1 MKLIDRYILMT
12 MLRPLTGSLI
22 IALLAFVLGRLVML
36 FDLVANK
43 GGSFLL
49 VLNMLA
55 KLMPGFLGM
64 AVPAAFFI
72 AIVLAT
78 ARLSTESEYD
88 AIQAIGV
95 GPFRLLLPIM
105 AVAFAFM
112 AVVAVILGFLRP
124 LTNYEYKALV
134 YAVTH
139 ALWNGTIDRG
149 TVMTGLGDYTLIV
162 DRITDDGHKLSGVF
176 LRQDKSDGGM
186 TTVYARE
193 GTVYRSDLD
202 YRLILSLENGTQIIS
217 NDPSERPAVV
227 TFEKLDMPL
236 DLRFD
241 GNGVRERG
249 AGGTGEFTIVELR
262 KFLDEPLPDLVRI
275 RVESEIHGR
284 VVRTLSVL
292 ILPFLGI
299 SLGLT
304 SRPRRPRI
312 GLAGFVL
319 LILYHF
325 LLQFAQGLA
334 NDGGAPPWLA
344 YWLPFALFTCI
355 SVWAFHEMVTRPGYN
370 PLIATIDRLG
380 DMTESLHRLVAPRGR
395 PGSIGDERVGR

>member
-1 MKLIDRYILMT
+1 MKLIDRYILMA
-12 MLRPLTGSLI
+12 MLRPLAGSLI
-22 IALLAFVLGRLVML
+22 IALLAFVLGRVVML

-49 VLNMLA
+49 VLNMLT

-78 ARLSTESEYD
+78 ARLSTDSEYD

-112 AVVAVILGFLRP
+112 AAVAVILGFLRP

-139 ALWNGTIDRG
+139 AAWNGTIERG
-149 TVMTGLGDYTLIV
+149 TVMTGFGNYTVSV
-162 DRITDDGHKLSGVF
+162 DRITDDGHKLAGVF
-176 LRQDKSDGGM
+176 LHQDKPDGGM
-186 TTVYARE
+186 TTVYAQE
-193 GTVYRSDLD
+193 GAVYRSNLD
-202 YRLILSLENGTQIIS
+202 YRLILSLKNGTQIRS
-217 NDPSERPAVV
+217 NGPAERPAVV
-227 TFEKLDMPL
+227 AFEKLDMPL
-236 DLRFD
+236 DLTSD
-241 GNGVRERG
+241 GDGVRERG
-249 AGGTGEFTIVELR
+249 AGGTGEFTIVELW
-262 KFLDEPLPDLVRI
+262 KLLHEPLPDPAHI

-284 VVRTLSVL
+284 LVRTLSVL
-292 ILPFLGI
+292 VLPFLGI
-299 SLGLT
+299 ALGLT

-334 NDGGAPPWLA
+334 NDGGAPPGLA
-344 YWLPFALFTCI
+344 YWLPFALFACI

-370 PLIATIDRLG
+370 PLMATIDRLV
-380 DMTESLHRLVAPRGR
+380 DLPDFFHRPVAPRQQPGLSRDGR
-395 PGSIGDERVGR
+395 GGR